1 MDYSYDQDKRIPPRI
16 YPWWLILVGFVVG
29 VVVTLLVTAP
39 RWQPTVVYR
48 YADDNAIWMQ
58 ATTMIQQATQ
68 AANGY
73 AVQPGVEP
81 VFATATAIIAE
92 ATAAAQNGAMNGAS
106 ADPYV
111 LTATAIIA
119 QATQSA
125 PASP

>member
-1 MDYSYDQDKRIPPRI
+1 MNYSYDQDKRIPPRM
-16 YPWWLILVGFVVG
+16 YPWWLILVGFVIG
-29 VVVTLLVTAP
+29 VVATLFFTAS

-58 ATTMIQQATQ
+58 ATMMVQQATL

-73 AVQPGVEP
+73 ALQPPVEP

-92 ATAAAQNGAMNGAS
+92 ATAAAQTGAMNGVS

-125 PASP
+125 PVNR